1 MKKQKYKTCVICKC
15 RPAGEHL
22 GYPMCASH
30 LDDPDQP
37 CSQCSPAPFQEREL
51 PRRSIDG

>member
-1 MKKQKYKTCVICKC
+1 MKKRKYNTCVLCKC

-22 GYPMCASH
+22 GFKLCASH

-37 CSQCSPAPFQEREL
+37 CCQCSPAPFQERAL
-51 PRRSIDG
+51 PRRSIPG